1 MLESTAASG
10 VLMLAIAVL
19 LDWGGIGPS
28 SIRDRIALVVAMSGA
43 YALWANTPAVD
54 AVAGALRDGINAT
67 LTAFG
72 ATPGRTD
79 ANIIVTALVTVLA
92 FVALLALWVDGH
104 PDDDT
109 GSDGRARSGAL
120 RALASRVTL
129 KCRDDRRLNPR
140 VWLLGVPIGAL
151 APLAGGL
158 IGAGLQLALGVVPG
172 AITTA
177 LTVLFVGSP
186 S

>member
-1 MLESTAASG
+1 MLESTVASG
-10 VLMLAIAVL
+10 VLMLAIALL
-19 LDWGGIGPS
+19 LDWGGVGPS
-28 SIRDRIALVVAMSGA
+28 SIRDRIALVVAMSGS

-54 AVAGALRDGINAT
+54 GVADALRNGITAT

-72 ATPGRTD
+72 ANPGRND
-79 ANIIVTALVTVLA
+79 ADVIVTALVTVLA

-109 GSDGRARSGAL
+109 GSDGRSRSGAL
-120 RALASRVTL
+120 RSLASRVTL

-140 VWLLGVPIGAL
+140 VWFLGVPVGAL

-158 IGAGLQLALGVVPG
+158 IGTGLQLALGVVPG

-177 LTVLFVGSP
+177 LNVLFVGSP

>member
-1 MLESTAASG
+1 MLQNTVASG
-10 VLMLAIAVL
+10 VLMLAIALL

-43 YALWANTPAVD
+43 FALWANTPAVD
-54 AVAGALRDGINAT
+54 GVADALRDGITTA
-67 LTAFG
+67 LTTFG
-72 ATPGRTD
+72 ANPGRND
-79 ANIIVTALVTVLA
+79 ADVILTTLVTVLA
-92 FVALLALWVDGH
+92 FVALLALWDDGH

-109 GSDGRARSGAL
+109 SSNGRARSGAL

-140 VWLLGVPIGAL
+140 VWLLGVPTGAL

-158 IGAGLQLALGVVPG
+158 VGTGLQVALGVVPG
-172 AITTA
+172 VITTA